1 MSIDNKNEKELDWD
15 SEIENESPDFVLLPE
30 GEYEFEVISFERARY
45 AGGDKL
51 PPCNQAKLK
60 LKIETPE
67 GITTINNNL
76 FLHSR
81 TEGLLS
87 AFFNCIGQKKHGEK
101 VQMNWGQ
108 VVGSRGRAHIGIRTY
123 NEKEFNEVK
132 KFLDPVD
139 AAAAASATPAAGQS
153 GKTFKPGKF

>member
-1 MSIDNKNEKELDWD
+1 MSNDTRVEKELDWD

-60 LKIETPE
+60 LKVETE
-67 GITTINNNL
+67 DGIATITHNL

-101 VQMNWGQ
+101 AQMNWGR
-108 VVGSRGRAHIGIRTY
+108 VIGSRGRAQVGIRTY
-123 NEKEFNEVK
+123 NEKEFNEIK

-139 AAAAASATPAAGQS
+139 ATQPAGQA
-153 GKTFKPGKF
+153 GKTFKAGKF

>member
-1 MSIDNKNEKELDWD
+1 MSNDKNIERELDWD
-15 SEIENESPDFVLLPE
+15 SEIENESPEFVLLPE

-45 AGGDKL
+45 AGGEKL

-67 GITTINNNL
+67 GIATVSNNL

-101 VQMNWGQ
+101 VQMNWGR
-108 VVGSRGRAHIGIRTY
+108 VIGARGRALIGVRTY

-132 KFLDPVD
+132 RFLDPVD
-139 AAAAASATPAAGQS
+139 AASATPSAGQT
-153 GKTFKPGKF
+153 GANFKPGKF

>member
-1 MSIDNKNEKELDWD
+1 MSNDKNIERELDWD
-15 SEIENESPDFVLLPE
+15 SEIENESPEFVLLPE

-60 LKIETPE
+60 LKIETPH
-67 GITTINNNL
+67 GVATINNNL

-101 VQMNWGQ
+101 VQMNWGR
-108 VVGSRGRAHIGIRTY
+108 VIGSRGRALIGIRTY
-123 NEKEFNEVK
+123 QDKEFNEVK
-132 KFLDPVD
+132 KFLDPVG
-139 AAAAASATPAAGQS
+139 ATPAAGQA
-153 GKTFKPGKF
+153 GANFKPGKF

>member
-1 MSIDNKNEKELDWD
+1 MSENMEKELDWD
-15 SEIENESPDFVLLPE
+15 SEIENESPNFITLPE

-45 AGGDKL
+45 AGGEKL

-67 GITTINNNL
+67 GVTTISNNL

-101 VQMNWGQ
+101 TQMNWGR
-108 VVGSRGRAHIGIRTY
+108 VIGAKGRAQIGIRTY
-123 NEKEFNEVK
+123 NEKEYNEVK
-132 KFLDPVD
+132 KFLDPAE
-139 AAAAASATPAAGQS
+139 AAPVS

>member
-1 MSIDNKNEKELDWD
+1 MNNENGKELDWD

-67 GITTINNNL
+67 GIATINHNL

-87 AFFNCIGQKKHGEK
+87 SFFNCIGQKKHGEK
-101 VQMNWGQ
+101 AQMNWGR
-108 VVGSRGRAHIGIRTY
+108 VIGSRGRAIVGTKTY
-123 NEKEFNEVK
+123 KEKEYNEVK
-132 KFLDPVD
+132 RFIDSAD
-139 AAAAASATPAAGQS
+139 ATPAAGQT
-153 GKTFKPGKF
+153 GANFMPGKF

>member
-1 MSIDNKNEKELDWD
+1 MSNDTRVEKELDWD

-30 GEYEFEVISFERARY
+30 GEYEFEVISFERSRY

-60 LKIETPE
+60 LKVETAA
-67 GITTINNNL
+67 GITTISHNL

-101 VQMNWGQ
+101 MQMNWGR
-108 VVGSRGRAHIGIRTY
+108 VIGSRGRAKVGIRTY
-123 NEKEFNEVK
+123 NEKEFNEIK
-132 KFLDPVD
+132 QFIDPAD
-139 AAAAASATPAAGQS
+139 AAAPASEQS

>member
-1 MSIDNKNEKELDWD
+1 MSNDTRVEKELDWD

-60 LKIETPE
+60 LKVETE
-67 GITTINNNL
+67 NGIATITHNL

-87 AFFNCIGQKKHGEK
+87 SFFNCIGQKKHGEK
-101 VQMNWGQ
+101 AQMNWGR
-108 VVGSRGRAHIGIRTY
+108 VIGSRGRAMIGVRTY

-139 AAAAASATPAAGQS
+139 DATPSAGQA
-153 GKTFKPGKF
+153 GKTFKAGKF